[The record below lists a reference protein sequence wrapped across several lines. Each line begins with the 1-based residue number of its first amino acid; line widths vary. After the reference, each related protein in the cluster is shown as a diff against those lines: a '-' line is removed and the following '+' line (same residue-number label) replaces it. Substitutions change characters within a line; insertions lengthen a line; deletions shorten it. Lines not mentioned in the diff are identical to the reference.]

1 MSIVVTI
8 CLSMAFLLLIIG
20 HYINAEFIYKV
31 IIISLGFFLIL
42 ATRDSFQI
50 YIEDVALSISNKDEQ
65 QKIIICREDSVMENI
80 KKEELEKL
88 VGIDKVNIFYDI
100 VDEITKLYDMEQ
112 IWNNGGKKWTY
123 EYKFR
128 KGGKTLCAFYFKDNT
143 LGFMIIFGKDERTK
157 VEEIREELSSN
168 VLENY
173 DNAETFHD
181 GKWVMFNIT
190 NNSII
195 EVMKKLLFIKRK
207 PNRK

>member
-1 MSIVVTI
+1 
-8 CLSMAFLLLIIG
+8 
-20 HYINAEFIYKV
+20 
-31 IIISLGFFLIL
+31 
-42 ATRDSFQI
+42 
-50 YIEDVALSISNKDEQ
+50 
-65 QKIIICREDSVMENI
+65 MENI

-100 VDEITKLYDMEQ
+100 VDEITKLDDMEQ

-143 LGFMIIFGKDERTK
+143 LGFMIIFGKDERIRF
-157 VEEIREELSSN
+157 EEIRSELSSE
-168 VLENY
+168 VLETY

-181 GKWVMFNIT
+181 GKWVMFDIT

-195 EVMKKLLFIKRK
+195 EDLKKLLFIKRK

>member
-1 MSIVVTI
+1 
-8 CLSMAFLLLIIG
+8 
-20 HYINAEFIYKV
+20 
-31 IIISLGFFLIL
+31 
-42 ATRDSFQI
+42 
-50 YIEDVALSISNKDEQ
+50 
-65 QKIIICREDSVMENI
+65 MENI

-128 KGGKTLCAFYFKDNT
+128 KGGKTLCAFYFNDNT
-143 LGFMIIFGKDERTK
+143 LGFMIIFGKDERIRF
-157 VEEIREELSSN
+157 EEIRSELSFE
-168 VLENY
+168 VLETY

-181 GKWVMFNIT
+181 GKWVMFDIT

-195 EVMKKLLFIKRK
+195 EDLKKLLFIKRK

>member
-1 MSIVVTI
+1 
-8 CLSMAFLLLIIG
+8 
-20 HYINAEFIYKV
+20 
-31 IIISLGFFLIL
+31 
-42 ATRDSFQI
+42 
-50 YIEDVALSISNKDEQ
+50 
-65 QKIIICREDSVMENI
+65 MENI

-128 KGGKTLCAFYFKDNT
+128 KGGKTLCAFYFNDNT
-143 LGFMIIFGKDERTK
+143 LGFMIIFGKDERIRF
-157 VEEIREELSSN
+157 EEIRSELSSE
-168 VLENY
+168 VLETY
-173 DNAETFHD
+173 DNVETFHD
-181 GKWVMFNIT
+181 GKWVMFDIT

-195 EVMKKLLFIKRK
+195 EDLKKLLFIKRK

>member
-1 MSIVVTI
+1 
-8 CLSMAFLLLIIG
+8 
-20 HYINAEFIYKV
+20 
-31 IIISLGFFLIL
+31 
-42 ATRDSFQI
+42 
-50 YIEDVALSISNKDEQ
+50 
-65 QKIIICREDSVMENI
+65 MENI

-128 KGGKTLCAFYFKDNT
+128 KGGKTLCAFYFNDNT
-143 LGFMIIFGKDERTK
+143 LGFMIIFGKDERTRF
-157 VEEIREELSSN
+157 EEIRSELSSE
-168 VLENY
+168 VLETY

-181 GKWVMFNIT
+181 GKWVMFDIT

-195 EVMKKLLFIKRK
+195 EDLKKLLFIKRK

>member
-1 MSIVVTI
+1 
-8 CLSMAFLLLIIG
+8 
-20 HYINAEFIYKV
+20 
-31 IIISLGFFLIL
+31 
-42 ATRDSFQI
+42 
-50 YIEDVALSISNKDEQ
+50 
-65 QKIIICREDSVMENI
+65 MENI
-80 KKEELEKL
+80 NKEELEKL

-143 LGFMIIFGKDERTK
+143 LGFMIIFGKDERIRF
-157 VEEIREELSSN
+157 EEIRSELSSE
-168 VLENY
+168 VLETY

-181 GKWVMFNIT
+181 GKWVMFDIT

-195 EVMKKLLFIKRK
+195 EDLKKLLFIKRK

>member
-1 MSIVVTI
+1 
-8 CLSMAFLLLIIG
+8 
-20 HYINAEFIYKV
+20 
-31 IIISLGFFLIL
+31 
-42 ATRDSFQI
+42 
-50 YIEDVALSISNKDEQ
+50 
-65 QKIIICREDSVMENI
+65 MENI

-128 KGGKTLCAFYFKDNT
+128 KGGKTLCAVYFKNNT
-143 LGFMIIFGKDERTK
+143 LGFMIIFGKDERIRF
-157 VEEIREELSSN
+157 EEIRSGLSSE
-168 VLENY
+168 VLETY

-181 GKWVMFNIT
+181 GKWVMFDIT

-195 EVMKKLLFIKRK
+195 EDLKKLLFIKRK

>member
-1 MSIVVTI
+1 
-8 CLSMAFLLLIIG
+8 
-20 HYINAEFIYKV
+20 
-31 IIISLGFFLIL
+31 
-42 ATRDSFQI
+42 
-50 YIEDVALSISNKDEQ
+50 
-65 QKIIICREDSVMENI
+65 MENI

-88 VGIDKVNIFYDI
+88 VEFDKVNIFYDI

-112 IWNNGGKKWTY
+112 IWNDGGKKWSY

-157 VEEIREELSSN
+157 VEEIRNELSSDI
-168 VLENY
+168 LETY
-173 DNAETFHD
+173 DNAQTFHD

-190 NNSII
+190 DYSMI
-195 EVMKKLLFIKRK
+195 EDFKKLLFIKKK

>member
-1 MSIVVTI
+1 
-8 CLSMAFLLLIIG
+8 
-20 HYINAEFIYKV
+20 
-31 IIISLGFFLIL
+31 
-42 ATRDSFQI
+42 
-50 YIEDVALSISNKDEQ
+50 
-65 QKIIICREDSVMENI
+65 MENI

-112 IWNNGGKKWTY
+112 IWNDGGKKWSY

-157 VEEIREELSSN
+157 VEEIRNELSSDI
-168 VLENY
+168 LETY
-173 DNAETFHD
+173 DNAQTFHD

-190 NNSII
+190 DYSMI
-195 EVMKKLLFIKRK
+195 EDFKKLLFIKKK